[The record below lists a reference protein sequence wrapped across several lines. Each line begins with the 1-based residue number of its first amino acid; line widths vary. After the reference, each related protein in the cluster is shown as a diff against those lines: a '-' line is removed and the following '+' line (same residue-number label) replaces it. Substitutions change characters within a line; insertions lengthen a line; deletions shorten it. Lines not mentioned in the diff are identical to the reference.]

1 MEVKVVVSLL
11 FLGLISTA
19 LAKPKGGHGH
29 HDDDHHRHGKYHH
42 DVRKCPQPVTHPNLP
57 MKCTVAD
64 DCNTFSCSAEIGDE
78 TVTLTLKIDTSQEP
92 MSAKVS
98 LKVPSRNYDWS
109 HTLKSGEKIQVPG
122 FPLAIRGL
130 MDADMFLMFTM
141 SKEEGGVAFELD
153 LSLTAG
159 NVGESFALLKGKLP
173 SIDEKPYE
181 HHRWGRCHRFASWFK
196 RQSAPVKASIII
208 SAIIVFV
215 LLICGLVYCCKRRR
229 TGKQLK
235 VLPPSYDEATTTK
248 TKVPMEPLV
257 NEE

>member
-1 MEVKVVVSLL
+1 MRIFLELILVRGAVGIWQLKGLSWLKIQSLL
-11 FLGLISTA
+11 TSYFYIDKIS
-19 LAKPKGGHGH
+19 AKPKGGHGH

-141 SKEEGGVAFELD
+141 SKEEGGVAFEVIYSRFRIKEPVIIYL
-153 LSLTAG
+153 LRGGVVRGFFVWWGGHLKLRAMK
-159 NVGESFALLKGKLP
+159 GEISHAKTNGK
-173 SIDEKPYE
+173 S
-181 HHRWGRCHRFASWFK
+181 
-196 RQSAPVKASIII
+196 VKFEA
-208 SAIIVFV
+208 VDFH
-215 LLICGLVYCCKRRR
+215 LV
-229 TGKQLK
+229 
-235 VLPPSYDEATTTK
+235 VW
-248 TKVPMEPLV
+248 
-257 NEE
+257 